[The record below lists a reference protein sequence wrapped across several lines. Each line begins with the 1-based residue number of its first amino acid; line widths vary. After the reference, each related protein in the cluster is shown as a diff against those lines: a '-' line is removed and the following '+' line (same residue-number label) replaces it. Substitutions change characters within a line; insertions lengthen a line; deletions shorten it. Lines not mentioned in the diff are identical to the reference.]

1 MAFTVTH
8 TARAI
13 RIHRDSCKRAAGA
26 ASTLHAPAGVVAYG
40 QAASCC
46 KPNPVDVDASVLEA
60 RKAEALGAESIAIY
74 RQAVAE
80 AKEQAAEAPATEQA
94 EEQAPE
100 APATEQPTA
109 TVQFS
114 GRGIGLSVWR
124 TLGVHGAAIAAANYG
139 VEYSADKATRTITF
153 TGEAAQ
159 AAATELGATWDAIW
173 AEWAAH
179 RAAEREAYAA
189 ALAEGRTAARK
200 YRRIWIDQQL
210 EVHEDINSAS

>member
-13 RIHRDSCKRAAGA
+13 RIHRDSCKRANGA
-26 ASTLHAPAGVVAYG
+26 SALHAPAAVVALG

-46 KPNPVDVDASVLEA
+46 KPAPAAVDSTVAEA
-60 RKAEALGAESIAIY
+60 RKAEESGAMSIAEY
-74 RQAVAE
+74 HMAVTAAEQQAE
-80 AKEQAAEAPATEQA
+80 EAPAA
-94 EEQAPE
+94 
-100 APATEQPTA
+100 EQPTA
-109 TVQFS
+109 TVQYS
-114 GRGIGLSVWR
+114 GRGISLSVWR

-139 VEYSADKATRTITF
+139 VKYSADKATRTITF

-159 AAATELGATWDAIW
+159 AAATELGTTWDAIW

-189 ALAEGRTAARK
+189 ALAEGRTATRK
-200 YRRIWIDQQL
+200 YRRIWIQQQL
-210 EVHEDINSAS
+210 EVHEDINAAS

>member
-13 RIHRDSCKRAAGA
+13 RIHRDTCKRANG
-26 ASTLHAPAGVVAYG
+26 ASTLHAPAGVVALG
-40 QAASCC
+40 LAASCC
-46 KPNPVDVDASVLEA
+46 KPNAVDVDATVLAA

-74 RQAVAE
+74 RQVVAE
-80 AKEQAAEAPATEQA
+80 QQAEQQAEAPAA
-94 EEQAPE
+94 
-100 APATEQPTA
+100 EQPTA
-109 TVQFS
+109 TIQFS
-114 GRGIGLSVWR
+114 GRGISLSVWR

-200 YRRIWIDQQL
+200 YRRLWIDQQL
-210 EVHEDINSAS
+210 EVHEDINSAR

>member
-13 RIHRDSCKRAAGA
+13 RIHRDTCKRANG
-26 ASTLHAPAGVVAYG
+26 ASTLHAPAGVVALG
-40 QAASCC
+40 LAASCC
-46 KPNPVDVDASVLEA
+46 KPNAVDVDASVLEA

-94 EEQAPE
+94 EQQAPE
-100 APATEQPTA
+100 APAAEQPTA

-114 GRGIGLSVWR
+114 GRGISLSVWR

-139 VEYSADKATRTITF
+139 VGYSADKATRTITF

-210 EVHEDINSAS
+210 EVHEDINSAR